1 MKSSHCMVK
10 IKDILKLATYASVLT
25 GYAAVMR
32 YVEIHVSLSFA
43 ALLCFSVYRQIRKT
57 FEIPR
62 WILNSISFLVLL
74 FFAFRIST
82 IHLIEPILNGLLI
95 LAAIK
100 LLEEKK
106 FRDYMQV
113 LVLCMFLLLGSSL
126 ISPSSVFLIYFSIL
140 ILLSTFSLI
149 LLAYF
154 SQAEDLAV
162 SRGDILKIFHQAL
175 LICSITLPLCIV
187 FFIILPRT
195 NYPLFNFLSRPEVSR
210 AGFSDEVALGEVSDI
225 QENNQVVLRAEMVK
239 VEERNLYW
247 RGIVLDTFD
256 GSAWKTGCS
265 RPETLPPPF
274 GGRQVTQ
281 TIYLEPYGN
290 RYLFALDKPA
300 HIAGNGVRKSG
311 DLTYTLRVPLEKRT
325 RYRAI
330 SVISPWI
337 RETAMNRERYLQLP
351 PDFSP
356 RILEFVKALKG
367 GAGGDEWIRTLHR
380 LFTGGG
386 YRYSLQDLP
395 VSETPLE
402 DFLFVHRRGNCE
414 YFASALAVMLRAGG
428 VPSRVVGGYR
438 GGYYNGTGGYYLV
451 LQSNAHVWV
460 EAYLNDGW
468 LRIDPTPP
476 HAENAA
482 MRSLGEGSMQLKLML
497 DTFNYYWNKWVISY
511 DIGKQL
517 ELLDSIRSSFEKP
530 HLKWN
535 MSKRALLPYILL
547 PLLLLA
553 LGFCGYLFHVRR
565 KKGPHERII
574 AQFLR
579 KMASHGYEK
588 GKGEGLEEFI
598 RRVEDKAL
606 RHNARL
612 FVDEFEQIYYKD
624 MKFTRQAISHLKNHI
639 RKL

>member
-1 MKSSHCMVK
+1 MVK
-10 IKDILKLATYASVLT
+10 IKGILKLITYASVLT

-32 YVEIHVSLSFA
+32 YVEIYISLSFA
-43 ALLCFSVYRQIRKT
+43 ALLFFSVYLEIRKT

-62 WILNSISFLVLL
+62 WILNGISFLVLL
-74 FFAFRIST
+74 FFAFRISA
-82 IHLIEPILNGLLI
+82 IHLIEPILNALLI

-106 FRDYMQV
+106 FRDYMQI
-113 LVLCMFLLLGSSL
+113 LVLCMFLLVGSSL
-126 ISPSSVFLIYFSIL
+126 ISLSSVFLIYFSIL
-140 ILLSTFSLI
+140 IILSTFSLI

-162 SRGDILKIFHQAL
+162 NRGDILKIFHQAL
-175 LICSITLPLCIV
+175 LICGITLPLCIV

-195 NYPLFNFLSRPEVSR
+195 NYPLFNFLSRPETSR
-210 AGFSDEVALGEVSDI
+210 AGFSDEVALGEVSNI
-225 QENNQVVLRAEMVK
+225 QENNQVVLRAEMSK
-239 VEERNLYW
+239 VEEHDLYW

-256 GSAWKTGCS
+256 GSAWRTDSS
-265 RPETLPPPF
+265 RPEMPLPPLD
-274 GGRQVTQ
+274 GHQITQ

-290 RYLFALDKPA
+290 RYLFALDKPV
-300 HIAGNGVRKSG
+300 HISGEGVRKSG
-311 DLTYTLRVPLEKRT
+311 DLTYTLRTPLEKRT

-330 SVISPWI
+330 SVMAPWI
-337 RETAMNRERYLQLP
+337 PETGMDWDRYLQLP
-351 PDFSP
+351 PGFSP
-356 RILEFVKALKG
+356 RILEFVKTLKEG
-367 GAGGDEWIRTLHR
+367 VRGNDWIKTLQH

-386 YRYSLQDLP
+386 YKYSLQDLP

-402 DFLFVHRRGNCE
+402 DFLFVYRRGNCE
-414 YFASALAVMLRAGG
+414 YFASALAVMLRMGG

-438 GGYYNGTGGYYLV
+438 GGYYNRAGGYYLV

-476 HAENAA
+476 HAENAT
-482 MRSLGEGSMQLKLML
+482 MRSLEGGSMRLKLML

-511 DIGKQL
+511 DLNKQL
-517 ELLDSIRSSFEKP
+517 QILDAVRSSFEKP
-530 HLKWN
+530 HLKWG
-535 MSKRALLPYILL
+535 MSKRALLQYIFL
-547 PLLLLA
+547 PLLLLT
-553 LGFCGYLFHVRR
+553 LGFCGYLFHVHR
-565 KKGPHERII
+565 KKGPHEKIV

-606 RHNARL
+606 QDNARL

-624 MKFTRQAISHLKNHI
+624 MKFTRQAISSLKNHI